1 VPISIDIAGHI
12 MEKGHTNFTPIRD
25 EIPSLRNKAFLPVPN
40 ISFSKK
46 WNKKV
51 RPSQDEESTHN
62 MNTIP

>member
-1 VPISIDIAGHI
+1 

-25 EIPSLRNKAFLPVPN
+25 EIPSLRNKAFLSVPN

-51 RPSQDEESTHN
+51 KHEKMKNQPT
-62 MNTIP
+62 T